1 MRQGPLRGRVTAM
14 ELWGTHTLHI
24 SACPARAAAAG
35 ESAMRNLDA
44 TPEATPAAP
53 AARRACAGAHIW
65 AVGGGKGGVGKS
77 VIASNLAVAL
87 AANGARCIVIDA
99 DLGGANA
106 HTLLGV
112 RRPTRTLSHFLSG
125 EAARLEEVLF
135 PTSVPSVKLV
145 SGARA
150 LLDVANLNHMKK
162 LRFIRQLRLL
172 PARHVVLDLGAGSS
186 FNVLDF
192 FLAADTR
199 ITVVSPEPTAIENAY
214 HFVKAA
220 FFRALRGASQRSS
233 VRTILEAV
241 LADARRRATTP
252 RELIEYAARQSP
264 EAGAILREQAEAFAP
279 WLIVNQIARPEHWH
293 IGPEMAS
300 ACRTH
305 LGSELHFAG
314 GIERDERVPECVD
327 RQLPV
332 LQIYPGSSFASG
344 LRSVCE
350 RVCQGAAHAEPPRT
364 ALRHVEQAKRAV
376 LHGLVEASPA
386 MLASSAPPPPRP
398 RRVLPPLDTQNPGR
412 YLRHCREAQGLPI
425 DILSERTRIRRL
437 DRIEC
442 ELFDELPPEPY
453 VRGYVLEYARALGI
467 GEIDALV
474 ESYLVR
480 YRSAARPS

>member
-1 MRQGPLRGRVTAM
+1 MRQRPDRGRVTAVK
-14 ELWGTHTLHI
+14 LAGTHTLQR
-24 SACPARAAAAG
+24 SDDPACAEPPG
-35 ESAMRNLDA
+35 ESAMRNFEA
-44 TPEATPAAP
+44 TPQATPAAS
-53 AARRACAGAHIW
+53 AAGGAHLW

-77 VIASNLAVAL
+77 VIASNLAIAL
-87 AANGARCIVIDA
+87 AAHGARCVVIDA

-112 RRPTRTLSHFLSG
+112 KRPARTLSHFLSG

-150 LLDVANLNHMKK
+150 LLDIANLNHMKK
-162 LRFIRQLRLL
+162 LRFIRQLRSL
-172 PARHVVLDLGAGSS
+172 PARHVILDLGAGSS

-192 FLAADTR
+192 FLVADTR
-199 ITVVSPEPTAIENAY
+199 IAVVSPEPTAIENAY

-220 FFRALRGASQRSS
+220 FFRALRGAARRSS
-233 VRTILEAV
+233 VRAILEAI
-241 LADARRRATTP
+241 LADAQRRAATP
-252 RELIEYAARQSP
+252 RQLIEYAARQSP
-264 EAGAILREQAEAFAP
+264 EAGEILRAQVESFAP

-305 LGSELHFAG
+305 LGSELRFAG
-314 GIERDERVPECVD
+314 GIERDERVPECVE

-344 LRSVCE
+344 LRAVCE
-350 RVCQGAAHAEPPRT
+350 RLCERVGDAEPPR
-364 ALRHVEQAKRAV
+364 AAPRHVEQAKRTA

-386 MLASSAPPPPRP
+386 IAGSSPPPPPLERK
-398 RRVLPPLDTQNPGR
+398 VLPPLDTQNPGR
-412 YLRHCREAQGLPI
+412 YLRHCREAQGLAI

-474 ESYLVR
+474 ESYLDR
-480 YRSAARPS
+480 YRNAARPA